1 MVEELDLETYLHVSN
16 KKFEIFLFD
25 KRKRVNLYKDKI
37 VLKINFDFQDFSDLS
52 KFLDKNIYQI
62 EKLTGIFIKN
72 IYLIIEYKE
81 NLTIKI
87 GKKKTF
93 ENTTNKK
100 SLKNILI
107 ELKSLIN
114 ENYQNQTIMHI
125 LLNDNIKKND
135 KNFSFSSN
143 ETVSEYLEIDF
154 LTISNNLIFLFDKI
168 LEKYQIKIT
177 KFFDGNYVIN
187 FSKDNTIELSITAS
201 KLDRGENKNEVIL
214 IPKNVENKGF
224 FEKFFQLFS

>member
-1 MVEELDLETYLHVSN
+1 MRDIIFSSH
-16 KKFEIFLFD
+16 FIFLFD

>member
-1 MVEELDLETYLHVSN
+1 MVEELDFETYLYVSN

-25 KRKRVNLYKDKI
+25 KRKRINLYKNEI
-37 VLKINFDFQDFSDLS
+37 VLKTNFDFQDFNDLS

-62 EKLTGIFIKN
+62 EKLIGIFVKN

-93 ENTTNKK
+93 ENITNKK
-100 SLKNILI
+100 SLKNILV

-125 LLNDNIKKND
+125 LLNDNIIKKN

-143 ETVSEYLEIDF
+143 EIVSEYLEIDF
-154 LTISNNLIFLFDKI
+154 LTISNNLVFLFEKI
-168 LEKYQIKIT
+168 LEKYQIKII

-187 FSKDNTIELSITAS
+187 FFKDNNMELSIAAS
-201 KLDRGENKNEVIL
+201 KLGSGENKNEVIL
-214 IPKNVENKGF
+214 MPKNVENKGI
-224 FEKFFQLFS
+224 FEKFFNFFS

>member
-1 MVEELDLETYLHVSN
+1 M
-16 KKFEIFLFD
+16 
-25 KRKRVNLYKDKI
+25 
-37 VLKINFDFQDFSDLS
+37 S